1 MEAAVEPDP
10 PVLVPGGP
18 LFQTL
23 PAEGGGVGTE
33 EIPPSAG
40 LTNKKIF
47 LSFSWDQCCCV
58 VKNSNIEP
66 SKVFAMK

>member
-10 PVLVPGGP
+10 PLLVPGGP

-40 LTNKKIF
+40 LKKKTN
-47 LSFSWDQCCCV
+47 DQRRVMPCD
-58 VKNSNIEP
+58 
-66 SKVFAMK
+66 